1 MSGGGNGDAIVLTD
15 EEWYLI
21 TQENELQKEELRAET
36 EFYKIYVRRL
46 KIQLKEHGVEPLV
59 MELEHADEETPSPS
73 PSPVAELRSV
83 PTEVPEGNVPEGN
96 VPEGGGVIAAV
107 APAAPDGPS
116 PTAPSPRAQ
125 KAAETLEAAPVEAPV
140 EAAVEAEEEESAA
153 IAAKGDGKLSDKAVA
168 MMGDVALEKQNME
181 HLDEEK
187 KEKMNTKAAKL
198 AGTGVVLKKKLR
210 DRFGSE
216 IKREDKLM
224 QQAKEKYEAM
234 MAEQGVKGYLKGAAG
249 MGILKVKEKVTKLK

>member
-1 MSGGGNGDAIVLTD
+1 MLTD

-59 MELEHADEETPSPS
+59 MELEHVDEETPSPSPSPS